1 MLSFDITDRNVR
13 VVKGTESNGKIKIS
27 SAATLDVEENLIVN
41 GHVKDVPNV
50 ATLINGVLKKHKMPD
65 KEAIVSISS
74 NLTIFKEMNVAK
86 AKNQDLQKVVK
97 QQMQAELNLDD
108 SYSVSYIIV
117 GETEASG
124 EGGEAAY
131 RILATACPYEIVNS
145 YREVFK
151 LLGISLKSVMIGCNC
166 ITKVLLADTKIRSK
180 MPLLAVQIDN
190 NFISLNLYEQG
201 SLSFSRFASIDAAD
215 YGYSDDYVFEAVN
228 ENIFRMLQ
236 FHRSRQTGES
246 IENVIFYGDTHE
258 YVRLTDE
265 LEKLDLKT
273 SLINVPPQIHGHENL
288 EFSLY
293 ANAIGAMFKRSKDI
307 EKINLLETDLGTAV
321 KNKIKD
327 DSSGNIIL
335 LGAVCLSLIVT
346 GGLFAYNFF
355 KNKGIENDIQEV
367 QDYIDSDET
376 NNKLKHLEYLEL
388 TKESVDAYAQK
399 MKNAN
404 DAFYSQPVING
415 EKYDILKSTMEKI
428 LKQNKYKDYVLWDGE
443 KTEGEG
449 ADAKKVKIVPTI
461 GWGDYN
467 EGTLSVEFD
476 IPLKDSEILDKKM
489 TQDFPREYVKALEGL
504 KVKDIKKDITKD
516 DDPEKCYFRYVEY
529 SGYTYEKGATE
540 EVSQT
545 AGETTVTSKEKEP
558 DRVKFTITVELEGE
572 RSAAADLHQEENDLL
587 VDNSLVEN
595 EEED

>member
-1 MLSFDITDRNVR
+1 MLSFDITDRNIR

-50 ATLINGVLKKHKMPD
+50 ATLINGILKKNKMPD

-117 GETEASG
+117 GEAEAADENS
-124 EGGEAAY
+124 EPAY

-236 FHRSRQTGES
+236 FHRSRQTGEA

-327 DSSGNIIL
+327 DSSGNLIL

-346 GGLFAYNFF
+346 GGIFAYNFF
-355 KNKGIENDIQEV
+355 KNKGIENDIQTV
-367 QDYIDSDET
+367 QDFINSDDTEK
-376 NNKLKHLEYLEL
+376 KLKHLEALEL
-388 TKESVDAYAQK
+388 KEESVKAYAQK
-399 MKNAN
+399 MNNAH
-404 DAFYSQPVING
+404 DAYFSQPVING
-415 EKYDILKSTMEKI
+415 DKYDILCTTMEE
-428 LKQNKYKDYVLWDGE
+428 LLRQDKYKDMIMWVGVDDEGKPKKDSDG
-443 KTEGEG
+443 KF
-449 ADAKKVKIVPTI
+449 IRPTI
-461 GWGDYN
+461 GYGDYS
-467 EGTLSVEFD
+467 EGTLTVEFN
-476 IPLKDSEILDKKM
+476 IPLEDNEKVEDKM
-489 TQDFPREYVKALEGL
+489 TQDFPREYVALLENLKEG
-504 KVKDIKKDITKD
+504 
-516 DDPEKCYFRYVEY
+516 YFRNVEY
-529 SGYTYEKGATE
+529 KGYTYEKGSVE
-540 EVSQT
+540 ESSDNP
-545 AGETTVTSKEKEP
+545 EKKEKSS
-558 DRVKFTITVELEGE
+558 DRVKFTVTVELEGE
-572 RSAAADLHQEENDLL
+572 VSAAAANESQSDSELL
-587 VDNSLVEN
+587 ISNVEGGR
-595 EEED
+595 